1 MFFEESVEV
10 MRCDVQ
16 ILFQR
21 MLEMFVL
28 QRMCSTYYF
37 KLVLKLELFVMP
49 RYEAIILLPYCVLNI
64 NFFFLN
70 SNF

>member
-28 QRMCSTYYF
+28 QRMCSTYYL
-37 KLVLKLELFVMP
+37 KLVLK
-49 RYEAIILLPYCVLNI
+49 
-64 NFFFLN
+64 
-70 SNF
+70 